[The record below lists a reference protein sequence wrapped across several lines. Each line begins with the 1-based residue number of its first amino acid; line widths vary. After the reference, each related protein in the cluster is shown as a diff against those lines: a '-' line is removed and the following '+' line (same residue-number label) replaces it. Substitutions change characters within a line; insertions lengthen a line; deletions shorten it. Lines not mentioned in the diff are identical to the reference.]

1 MVPEP
6 QKALMQ
12 YRLSVA
18 EERLEASQLLLDSGH
33 FKDSI
38 NRSYYAIFY
47 MLRAILALDCVDF
60 KKHAGVIAYFQKNYI
75 KTGILPTKMSQY
87 VTAAFQIRN
96 DADYQ
101 DFFVVSEQ
109 DASEQYERAKEMC
122 DEIKDYLQKRVVG
135 TV

>member
-1 MVPEP
+1 
-6 QKALMQ
+6 MQ

-75 KTGILPTKMSQY
+75 KTGILPTKMSKY

>member
-1 MVPEP
+1 
-6 QKALMQ
+6 
-12 YRLSVA
+12 
-18 EERLEASQLLLDSGH
+18 
-33 FKDSI
+33 
-38 NRSYYAIFY
+38 

-75 KTGILPTKMSQY
+75 KTGILPTKMSKY

-122 DEIKDYLQKRVVG
+122 DEIKDYLQKRVVC